1 VGITVHREE
10 SNMVAINCWKCR
22 FKWIG
27 KQGQTMLSYDVPT
40 GVYSDIE
47 AIDFEDR
54 YDFEF

>member
-1 VGITVHREE
+1 
-10 SNMVAINCWKCR
+10 MVAINCWKCR